1 MKPTTLINPLN
12 PRMRNDVTD
21 TQQGAPRGLNTTPD
35 SLDPT
40 DLDLRVLSR
49 QLGRAV
55 RDVVE
60 IPARCVCGNPLVA
73 ATAPRLANGTP
84 FPTVFYLAHP
94 VITAAVSRLE
104 AEGKMYE
111 MTERLGQDEDLAA
124 SYQRSH
130 QDFLAER
137 ERIRIASN
145 TGEVPEI
152 EGISAGGMPT
162 RVKCLHVLVGHSL
175 AAGPGVN
182 RLGDETLE
190 LISETWDTDSC
201 HCDPTWQD
209 A

>member
-1 MKPTTLINPLN
+1 MTESPQERT
-12 PRMRNDVTD
+12 
-21 TQQGAPRGLNTTPD
+21 ARGLHSTADT
-35 SLDPT
+35 LDPS
-40 DLDLRVLSR
+40 DLDLQVLSR
-49 QLGRAV
+49 QLGRQV

-73 ATAPRLANGTP
+73 ATAPRLSNGSP

-111 MTERLGQDEDLAA
+111 MTDRLSTDEDLAA
-124 SYQRSH
+124 SYRRSH

-137 ERIRIASN
+137 ERIRLKSG
-145 TGEVPEI
+145 TGPVPEI
-152 EGISAGGMPT
+152 DGISAGGMPT
-162 RVKCLHVLVGHSL
+162 RVKCLHVLAGHSL
-175 AAGPGVN
+175 SAGAGVN

-190 LISETWDTDSC
+190 LISQTWDTETC
-201 HCDPTWQD
+201 HCDPAWRG

>member
-1 MKPTTLINPLN
+1 M
-12 PRMRNDVTD
+12 TD
-21 TQQGAPRGLNTTPD
+21 QPSTDLSAGAAAARGLNSTEQ
-35 SLDPT
+35 SLAPT
-40 DLDLRVLSR
+40 DMDLQVLSR
-49 QLGRAV
+49 QLGRPV

-104 AEGKMYE
+104 AEGAMYV
-111 MTERLGQDEDLAA
+111 MTERLAEDHQLAA

-130 QDFLAER
+130 QDFLAQR
-137 ERIRIASN
+137 ERIRVASS

-182 RLGDETLE
+182 VLGDETLQM
-190 LISETWDTDSC
+190 ISQTWDTQRC
-201 HCDPTWQD
+201 YCDPAWRE